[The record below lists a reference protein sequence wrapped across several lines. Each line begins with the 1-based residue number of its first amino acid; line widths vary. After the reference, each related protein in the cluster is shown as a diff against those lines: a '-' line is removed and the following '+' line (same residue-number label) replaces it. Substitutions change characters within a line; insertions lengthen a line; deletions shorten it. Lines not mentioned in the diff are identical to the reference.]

1 MANSVPVKVF
11 MSTHAGAPTVS
22 NNWGDLTAMLDACL
36 VTGYNVKS
44 ITTLSA
50 AAGVATVTS
59 SAHGFVVDQVVL
71 ISGATPTDFNGEFRV
86 VSVPD
91 ANTFTIA
98 LTNTSTLTGSG
109 TITVKAAPLGFSIAF
124 TGTNKRAYRS
134 NNPQSN
140 RPYLRVDDSC
150 PVGYT
155 TTWAKFARVTMAQG
169 MSDVDT
175 FVGLRAPYDGTAPTK
190 NEVPSGSGS
199 TGYYGWFKWY
209 FASTGSNETG
219 GDGGSGARNWVII
232 GDDRGFYF
240 LTTLQPNLSGSYRA
254 GYGFTDFDSYK
265 AGDGFNSILIAHDCY
280 GTAASIGSGNTP
292 GYKAD
297 FAIFGGNTSVGKI
310 LMTDYFQVGAP
321 VGADWSTLQ
330 VKQNS
335 GTLYSGY
342 DSDVPFPNGP
352 NWGLLMFP
360 AWIRQKTNHMRGK
373 APGLMACLNPQ
384 TLGDKYVVSN
394 VTEYPGRKFLLV
406 WVAVTNYTY
415 SGSVGFDITGPWH

>member
-36 VTGYNVKS
+36 VTGYNTRS

-91 ANTFTIA
+91 ANTFTFA
-98 LTNTSTLTGSG
+98 LTNTSTLNGAG

-175 FVGLRAPYDGTAPTK
+175 FVGLRAPYDPAAPTK
-190 NEVPSGSGS
+190 NEVPSGTGAS
-199 TGYYGWFKWY
+199 GYYGWWKWY
-209 FASTGSNETG
+209 FARTAGYESS
-219 GDGGSGARNWVII
+219 GDGGSGARDWVLI
-232 GDDRGFYF
+232 GDDRGFYLF
-240 LTTLQPNLSGSYRA
+240 TTLQAGFKWGSRV
-254 GYGFTDFDSYK
+254 GYAFTDFDSYK
-265 AGDGFNSILIAHDCY
+265 TGDGFNSFMVGHENYC
-280 GTAASIGSGNTP
+280 TASQNSASYPADYNNTF
-292 GYKAD
+292 YRQID
-297 FAIFGGNTSVGKI
+297 YIGKI
-310 LMTDYFQVGAP
+310 LLADYLQVGVP
-321 VGADWSTLQ
+321 IRMGFCTLN
-330 VKQNS
+330 VNNS
-335 GTLYSGY
+335 ILDSGY
-342 DSDVPFPNGP
+342 TTAISWPNGP
-352 NWGLLMFP
+352 NWGLMLFP
-360 AWIRQKTNHMRGK
+360 TWIRQENGHIRGK
-373 APGLMACLNPQ
+373 APGLMYCLNPH
-384 TLGDKYVVSN
+384 TLGDKYIASN
-394 VTEYPGRKFLLV
+394 MAEFPGKKVMLV
-406 WVAVTNYTY
+406 NLDRQDNTLC
-415 SGSVGFDITGPWH
+415 SVGVDITGPWH